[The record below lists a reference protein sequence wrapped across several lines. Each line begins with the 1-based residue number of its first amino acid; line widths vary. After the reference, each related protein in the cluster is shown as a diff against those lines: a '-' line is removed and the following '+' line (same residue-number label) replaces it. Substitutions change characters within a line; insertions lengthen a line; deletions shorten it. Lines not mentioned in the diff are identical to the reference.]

1 LSNIGKVYTNSGSNI
16 SVPDNVDTLILSN
29 PAIDFGK
36 YLVIGRVSLNEKQ
49 PANGALFEIHTSNNS
64 IYIEEIPQVYFYG
77 NGTVIGYADIYKSSD
92 FIRLY
97 YYSNKAVTITSVN
110 MTCIRIK

>member
-1 LSNIGKVYTNSGSNI
+1 MSNIGKVYTNSSSNI
-16 SVPDNVDTLILSN
+16 SVPDGVDTLILSN
-29 PAIDFGK
+29 HAIDFGK
-36 YLVIGRVSLNEKQ
+36 YLVIGRVSLNDNQ
-49 PANGALFEIHTSNNS
+49 TANGALFELYTSNNGA
-64 IYIEEIPQVYFYG
+64 YIEEIPQVYFYG

-110 MTCIRIK
+110 ITCIRIK